1 MKEGAVTC
9 HKRFLSQHY
18 FIVRQILLL
27 VVVTDRC
34 VFGQS
39 VSLTPP
45 PSPSPCPR
53 RILLHGT

>member
-1 MKEGAVTC
+1 MKQGAVTC
-9 HKRFLSQHY
+9 HKRFVSQHY
-18 FIVRQILLL
+18 FIVRQVLLL

-34 VFGQS
+34 VFEQS
-39 VSLTPP
+39 VSLTPS